1 MGNLSPAAQRGFFCT
16 LAAGKLGHSPI
27 KLLGTAAIKLLG
39 TAAAEPA
46 AAVVGSAGGDRERGI
61 QQVANVQ
68 TRSAIL
74 TATAGV
80 VRKAP
85 SFAHGATYK

>member
-16 LAAGKLGHSPI
+16 LAAGKLGHPPSNYS
-27 KLLGTAAIKLLG
+27 
-39 TAAAEPA
+39 EPPPN
-46 AAVVGSAGGDRERGI
+46 RGPSSWGPPGATVS
-61 QQVANVQ
+61 VASSKSLIVQ

-80 VRKAP
+80 VRKTP

>member
-1 MGNLSPAAQRGFFCT
+1 MGNLSPRRPAGLFLHTRGGKIKTFPPSNYSEPPPPNRGPSSWGPPGATVSAASS
-16 LAAGKLGHSPI
+16 KSPI
-27 KLLGTAAIKLLG
+27 
-39 TAAAEPA
+39 
-46 AAVVGSAGGDRERGI
+46 
-61 QQVANVQ
+61 VQ

>member
-16 LAAGKLGHSPI
+16 RGTLAAGKLGHSPRT
-27 KLLGTAAIKLLG
+27 G
-39 TAAAEPA
+39 
-46 AAVVGSAGGDRERGI
+46 AVVVGGDRERRPASRNRPDPISDSQG
-61 QQVANVQ
+61 N
-68 TRSAIL
+68 RW
-74 TATAGV
+74 V